1 MPATKSAVS
10 LVEANEL
17 LDRSAYVFGPKQLRT
32 AWGDKL
38 LLPETFPDIP
48 FSAADLRR
56 AGDLEQFLFLMP
68 PAVSMR
74 SVHGWSDN
82 KTAKDT
88 PLLYNADWYEQE
100 QFFTELPTTGAG
112 WQWHLV
118 GRGLI
123 PGTTSANYLQGTV
136 VLARYL
142 RTVFNGL
149 EMPSVYV
156 GALEELERSISGS
169 GRWLRKDWQVA
180 ARELVGLQ
188 LNQLCRLNPAQ
199 LLFVLATYERVTGLR
214 LLPGAYHWS
223 NTCSSDGVVVNLGNF
238 VDGGVFVGGGGPG
251 GGSAGLGV
259 LFSRSLPD

>member
-1 MPATKSAVS
+1 MKSAVS

-17 LDRSAYVFGPKQLRT
+17 LDRSAYVFGAEQLRT

-38 LLPETFPDIP
+38 PLPATFPPIP
-48 FSAADLRR
+48 FSKTDLRR

-74 SVHGWSDN
+74 SVHDWSDN
-82 KTAKDT
+82 KTVKDT

-123 PGTTSANYLQGTV
+123 PGTTSDNYLQGTV

-149 EMPSVYV
+149 EMPSVYS
-156 GALEELERSISGS
+156 GAIEELEQSTARL
-169 GRWLRKDWQVA
+169 GRLLFKDWQTA
-180 ARELVGLQ
+180 AQELVALQ

-199 LLFVLATYERVTGLR
+199 LLFVLATYERVTGMR
-214 LLPGAYHWS
+214 LLPDVYHWS
-223 NTCSSDGVVVNLGNF
+223 NTCSSGGGVVGLGCF
-238 VDGGVFVGGGGPG
+238 GDEGVGVDRDDPRSGYGH
-251 GGSAGLGV
+251 LGV
-259 LFSRSLPD
+259 LFSRSGELGA